1 MRIIGLDLSITCTGI
16 SLPDGRTLPLRPQTK
31 GDERLVDLRDQV
43 RYWADTS
50 DAGLVVLEDLAGLY
64 RGEAARVIPMLHG
77 VVRTALMDLGVPYML
92 INPSSLKRFATGS
105 GTADKT
111 AMRMAAF
118 KRLGREYGT
127 SDECDAD
134 WLRVAG
140 QTVYG
145 QTEWL
150 GQPGDTRALETL
162 RMPKDQVQALRRT
175 LGTKAVD
182 IVWPRPPVVAREPW
196 A

>member
-16 SLPDGRTLPLRPQTK
+16 SLPDGQTVALKPRAK
-31 GDERLVDLRDQV
+31 GDERLADLRDQV
-43 RYWADTS
+43 RYWTDGEDAD
-50 DAGLVVLEDLAGLY
+50 LVVLEDLAGLY
-64 RGEAARVIPMLHG
+64 RGEAARIIPMLHG

-92 INPSSLKRFATGS
+92 LNPTTLKRFATGS

-111 AMRMAAF
+111 AMAMAAY

-140 QTVYG
+140 GAAYG
-145 QTEWL
+145 LIVSRSMPDEGIAPVSFPQAQVKAL
-150 GQPGDTRALETL
+150 GYGLKGQR
-162 RMPKDQVQALRRT
+162 
-175 LGTKAVD
+175 
-182 IVWPRPPVVAREPW
+182 ISWPRPPVVGHEPRV
-196 A
+196 